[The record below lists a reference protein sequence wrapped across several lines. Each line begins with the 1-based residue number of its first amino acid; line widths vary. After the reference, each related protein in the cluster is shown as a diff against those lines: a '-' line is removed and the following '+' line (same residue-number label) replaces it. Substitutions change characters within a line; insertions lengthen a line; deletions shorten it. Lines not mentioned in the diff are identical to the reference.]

1 MLTLLPPFQ
10 SPSVSF
16 SLFQSHSVSPDKGKD
31 KDKMKAFETPNV
43 CYIFEKIQGFPIWH
57 FPQKIVHPPAPTHN
71 LQEDEDRYDDDDVQM
86 VLYAV
91 RAMPAS
97 LLSAQVSQVGGEQG
111 WL

>member
-1 MLTLLPPFQ
+1 MYAIFLKRFKDFQ
-10 SPSVSF
+10 Y
-16 SLFQSHSVSPDKGKD
+16 G
-31 KDKMKAFETPNV
+31 
-43 CYIFEKIQGFPIWH
+43 IFHK
-57 FPQKIVHPPAPTHN
+57 KIVHPPAPTHN

-111 WL
+111 